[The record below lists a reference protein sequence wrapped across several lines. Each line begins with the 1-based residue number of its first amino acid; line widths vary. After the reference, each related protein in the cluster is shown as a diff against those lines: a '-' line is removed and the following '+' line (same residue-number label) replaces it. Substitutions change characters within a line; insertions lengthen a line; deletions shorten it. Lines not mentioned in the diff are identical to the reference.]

1 MYISCIM
8 FSGNGE
14 IMCGFIWSFP
24 FSIGIMQFVEKIG
37 KKKKLKMGYLSDS
50 MNKNIYK
57 RILK

>member
-8 FSGNGE
+8 FSENGE

-37 KKKKLKMGYLSDS
+37 KKMKTGYLSDI
-50 MNKNIYK
+50 MNKNI
-57 RILK
+57 